1 MGKCL
6 LGAITKAMLFGFAV
20 YSTNNNMETVKKIS
34 STESLVK
41 PNLTELAELTN
52 YELWQ
57 IEKYGNI
64 LRTLH
69 TLPDG
74 SCENNE
80 DEIRRQ
86 AEWVERQSDNEM
98 HKLEY

>member
-1 MGKCL
+1 
-6 LGAITKAMLFGFAV
+6 
-20 YSTNNNMETVKKIS
+20 MEIVKKIS
-34 STESLVK
+34 SVEHLVK
-41 PNLTELAELTN
+41 PSAKELADLTN
-52 YELWQ
+52 YELYQLERW
-57 IEKYGNI
+57 GNI

-86 AEWVERQSDNEM
+86 AEWVERQAENER
-98 HKLEY
+98 HNLEY

>member
-1 MGKCL
+1 
-6 LGAITKAMLFGFAV
+6 
-20 YSTNNNMETVKKIS
+20 METVKKIS

-41 PNLTELAELTN
+41 PNLTELADLTN

-86 AEWVERQSDNEM
+86 AEWVERQADNE
-98 HKLEY
+98 LNQLQY

>member
-1 MGKCL
+1 
-6 LGAITKAMLFGFAV
+6 
-20 YSTNNNMETVKKIS
+20 METVKKIS

-41 PNLTELAELTN
+41 PTTQKEIDELDN
-52 YELWQ
+52 YQTWQ
-57 IEKYGNI
+57 LEKYGYI

-74 SCENNE
+74 SRENNE

-86 AEWVERQSDNEM
+86 AEWVERQADNE
-98 HKLEY
+98 LNQLQY

>member
-1 MGKCL
+1 
-6 LGAITKAMLFGFAV
+6 
-20 YSTNNNMETVKKIS
+20 METVKKIS

-41 PNLTELAELTN
+41 PNLTELADLTN
-52 YELWQ
+52 YEQWQ
-57 IEKYGNI
+57 LTRYGNI

-86 AEWVERQSDNEM
+86 AEWVERQADNEI